1 MVKNMNKSNNGE
13 KHVCDF
19 CGIDAEEIWTSEY
32 IDGQYCFTHFRLM
45 HDDVEEFDEW
55 CKEFNISAD

>member
-1 MVKNMNKSNNGE
+1 MVKNMNKSNDGE

-19 CGIDAEEIWTSEY
+19 CGSDPEEIWIAET

-45 HDDVEEFDEW
+45 HDNLEDFDEW
-55 CKEFNISAD
+55 CKEFNISTD